1 VRRARQRGFTL
12 LELMIALVLLAL
24 IMTVLLSALRLGASS
39 WDAAERKVAAVAE
52 REMAMRVVERQLALA
67 MPVMHAAEGEE
78 EHLAFEGGPD
88 AVSWVSPLPAHRGGG
103 GVQYMRL
110 ALGETDRGRGLVLT
124 WRLFHPDVMDA
135 PAAQVEDAVLLMEGV
150 EGLHLSYLGAPD
162 DDNPERREWFD
173 RWDHE
178 NRMPDLIRL
187 TLDMEDPSARE
198 MSLVAEPRQGAFGV
212 LDPHLIFEPAS

>member
-1 VRRARQRGFTL
+1 MRRAHQRGFTL

-67 MPVMHAAEGEE
+67 MPVMHVAEGEQAR
-78 EHLAFEGGPD
+78 LAFEGEPD

-135 PAAQVEDAVLLMEGV
+135 PAAQVEDAVLLMAGID
-150 EGLHLSYLGAPD
+150 GLHLSYFGAPD
-162 DDNPERREWFD
+162 DPQRLEWRD
-173 RWDHE
+173 RWDHRDNLPE
-178 NRMPDLIRL
+178 LVRLELEPADPSEPDLF
-187 TLDMEDPSARE
+187 
-198 MSLVAEPRQGAFGV
+198 LVAEPRQGQVYIEMRF
-212 LDPHLIFEPAS
+212 PE